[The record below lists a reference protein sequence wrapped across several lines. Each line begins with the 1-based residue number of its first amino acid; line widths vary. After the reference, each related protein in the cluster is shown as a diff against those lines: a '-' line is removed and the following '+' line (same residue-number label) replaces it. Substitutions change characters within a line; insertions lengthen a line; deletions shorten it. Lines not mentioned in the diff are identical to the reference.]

1 MKRTLF
7 ITIDPLFQ
15 IVSTITSTGFTV
27 SNFENWGPFVLSLT
41 FVMMFFGSCAG
52 STSGGAKID
61 RILYLFKN
69 ADNELYRCVY
79 PHSILA
85 VKVNGRVVN
94 PELVNKVIAF
104 LCIYMLLIVAGGMAL
119 TALGVPLVDAF
130 FSAFSCI
137 SNTGLGAGITGYGN
151 SYDILPDAAK
161 WVLSFLMLIGRL
173 EIFTVLVLL
182 TPAFWRR

>member
-1 MKRTLF
+1 MLVMFSISILLRGQYTDWQS

-27 SNFENWGPFVLSLT
+27 NNFESWGPYVLSLT

-69 ADNELYRCVY
+69 AKNELYRCLY
-79 PHSILA
+79 PNSILS
-85 VKVNGRVVN
+85 VKVNGKVVS
-94 PELVNKVIAF
+94 PELVSKVIAF
-104 LCIYMLLIVAGGMAL
+104 LCIYMLLTVGGGMAL
-119 TALGVPLVDAF
+119 TLLDVPLIDAF
-130 FSAFSCI
+130 FSSFSCL

-151 SYDILPDAAK
+151 SYDILP
-161 WVLSFLMLIGRL
+161 
-173 EIFTVLVLL
+173 
-182 TPAFWRR
+182 RRR